1 MGGDYFT
8 LTFYQL
14 LEQQIPV
21 EIEQESLRDLTEI
34 ITDIIQANAVIDW
47 IEKEDVKREMRK
59 KLKKQLRASSVPNK
73 QVEQVARQLMELGE
87 VHYKS

>member
-1 MGGDYFT
+1 M
-8 LTFYQL
+8 
-14 LEQQIPV
+14 
-21 EIEQESLRDLTEI
+21 TEI